1 MSDAALAAAVVVRR
15 GGGVPRATRG
25 AMAVGGPH
33 PEGSQPM
40 IRQLIRALVALVG
53 IALIGGSA
61 AVLFAPEAVEPTL
74 PVDAIARSQPL
85 SEPLVRAGTF
95 AALGVGAVL
104 WIAWTTPS
112 RITGQSGTGDSGG
125 PQFPDF
131 KSLRVDP
138 PETATATPVVGN
150 DFKNRIETA
159 RSATTAGRD
168 DSVRSRLR
176 SLAIETLVT
185 VDGCSREAARER
197 VDEGSWTDDA
207 VAAAYLADRE
217 ATLPFWRRLLAWLRP
232 AATRNR
238 RIERA
243 ADAIA
248 TRATTRPEPDAD
260 RGDGA

>member
-1 MSDAALAAAVVVRR
+1 
-15 GGGVPRATRG
+15 
-25 AMAVGGPH
+25 
-33 PEGSQPM
+33 M
-40 IRQLIRALVALVG
+40 IRRLIRALVALVG

-61 AVLFAPEAVEPTL
+61 ALLFAPEAVEPTL

-104 WIAWTTPS
+104 WTAWTTPS
-112 RITGQSGTGDSGG
+112 RITGRSGTSTSGG
-125 PQFPDF
+125 ARFPDF
-131 KSLRVDP
+131 DALRADP
-138 PETATATPVVGN
+138 PETATATPVVGS
-150 DFKNRIETA
+150 DFERRVETA
-159 RSATTAGRD
+159 KSAAAAGRD
-168 DSVRSRLR
+168 GSVRGRLR
-176 SLAIETLVT
+176 SLAVETLVT
-185 VDGCSREAARER
+185 VDGRSREAARER
-197 VDEGSWTDDA
+197 VEEGSWTDDA

-232 AATRNR
+232 AATRTR